1 MKKLKPLTM
10 KQYHKAW
17 DRLYRQRPAELHYP
31 EPAPEEGFCL
41 PEGIPDTVGLPVFS
55 VSVGATQ
62 ILLNK
67 RDLAVLV
74 TNDRQDDVEI
84 LLRAIT
90 PKLTPACAEEFREA
104 LELIEKE
111 YVAVLEPVCAELR
124 RLRSVLAAGYLG
136 HSEDH
141 VASIATFEE
150 GALVESSTTER
161 ETEDVLDKKAEKAS
175 LAFDAELKRRVKAA
189 GLVKPPGREWKISTR
204 PKAAQPAL
212 RAAWKRYNVAVFKI
226 EQKLRAEQLAEQRKK
241 AAANAG
247 MVA

>member
-1 MKKLKPLTM
+1 MKKIKPLTM

-41 PEGIPDTVGLPVFS
+41 PEGIPDAVGLPVFS

-84 LLRAIT
+84 LLGAIT
-90 PKLTPACAEEFREA
+90 PKLTPACAEEFRKA

-124 RLRSVLAAGYLG
+124 RLRQQLAAGYLG
-136 HSEDH
+136 HPEDH

-161 ETEDVLDKKAEKAS
+161 ETEDVLDKKAEKAAM
-175 LAFDAELKRRVKAA
+175 AFNAELKRRVKAA
-189 GLVKPPGREWKISTR
+189 GLKRPLRNSFRLPKHVQVERAAAWARYNREYHKISETLR
-204 PKAAQPAL
+204 LEQVAA
-212 RAAWKRYNVAVFKI
+212 
-226 EQKLRAEQLAEQRKK
+226 QRKK